1 MTADDFSPCHFS
13 PRHLWAILAVL
24 ALLAIVA
31 YAPTLTQPLMEDDYP
46 LIQQAQHYGDD
57 MGWSKMFAEP
67 IFRARATLFLLDY
80 WINNLFDMRASA
92 YYAAAILLHV
102 IATWIVFAIGSWP
115 AIGYRISAFAA
126 AFFAICEGHQEAVM
140 IYSGA
145 TESIQMVF
153 GGIAFLCWLRILR
166 GGRAWYIPAVI
177 AYALALLT
185 KESAVIFVAL
195 FALPVLFDES
205 LRKRWV
211 RSALLLAPFALMAV
225 GTGASV
231 IEARKYSFR
240 FSDGSFSP
248 HAPFWIT
255 WPESFARLFWIWPAL
270 AIVAILLWRPPQ
282 YRKLLAIGLT
292 WSAISLIPYVFL
304 TYMHQVPSRHTYLAG
319 VGTAIIVGYAM
330 LLFVER
336 YWVPQRAIVIAV
348 CGAILIHNV
357 AYLWTKKRHQFLE
370 RAAPTEQ
377 LIAFAR
383 STKSPIYV
391 KCFPRNHLIAEAA
404 VEMMVD
410 GRSKRD
416 LIWDEPE
423 ARARNA
429 ATFCYADPR

>member
-1 MTADDFSPCHFS
+1 MTSPSLAAGFT
-13 PRHLWAILAVL
+13 PRQRWAILAVL

-57 MGWSKMFAEP
+57 LGWSKMFGEP

-102 IATWIVFAIGSWP
+102 IATWIVFAMGSWP
-115 AIGYRISAFAA
+115 AIGYRVSAFGA
-126 AFFAICEGHQEAVM
+126 AFFAICEGHQEAIM

-153 GGIAFLCWLRILR
+153 GGIAFLCWLRILE
-166 GGRAWYIPAVI
+166 GKWIWYFPALI
-177 AYALALLT
+177 SYGLALLT
-185 KESAVIFVAL
+185 KESAVIFIAL
-195 FALPVLFDES
+195 FALPAPFDET
-205 LRKRWV
+205 LRKRWA
-211 RSALLLAPFALMAV
+211 RIALLLAPFALMAA
-225 GTGASV
+225 GTVASV

-240 FSDGSFSP
+240 FSDGSFSL

-270 AIVAILLWRPPQ
+270 AVIAILIWRPPQ
-282 YRKLLAIGLT
+282 YGKILAIGLAWAGIT
-292 WSAISLIPYVFL
+292 LIPYVFL

-319 VGTAIIVGYAM
+319 VGTAIIVGCAM
-330 LLFVER
+330 LVLYER
-336 YWVPQRAIVIAV
+336 HWTHQRAIVIAISAV
-348 CGAILIHNV
+348 MLIHNV

-370 RAAPTEQ
+370 RAAPTED

-383 STKSPIYV
+383 STKGPIYV

-404 VEMMVD
+404 VELMVE
-410 GRSKRD
+410 GRTKRD
-416 LIWDEPE
+416 LIWNEPE
-423 ARARNA
+423 ARARGA
-429 ATFCYADPR
+429 VTFCYPDI